1 MNGRYYGVPT
11 VAGVIIALM
20 LMAPSPS
27 RGQVTWMPRA
37 MAAEL
42 NPNAE
47 GDDPAYATYREGYQ
61 LILEERWNEARKQL
75 SEVIAKHR
83 NSAYID
89 DAHYWIAYSW
99 RTTDVP
105 RAIDLYT
112 TFVKTFP
119 TSSYYDDAIADMTQ
133 LRLQAE
139 LAALPR
145 PPKPLHNHHD
155 YVFRIRI
162 PAEMERLE
170 RELARVRT
178 VARPTMKR
186 HVVIPSFKGDSV
198 ITLSVPVFEY
208 EIQSGSLDPK
218 LRVRV
223 DALRTLSRD
232 NTDRSTFHVLRNVAF
247 DIREPVELR
256 ETAVEGLAGFSRFD
270 VQGVLFELAQKDT
283 NERILAASVE
293 SLARTTSDKKKS
305 LESLTKLFTTLP
317 AQSTRQ
323 LGTTLFAIAEI
334 GDDRAT
340 DFIIHV
346 AQTHPN
352 FEMRSDAVFYL
363 GNIGSEKA
371 RTALRTILTGK

>member
-1 MNGRYYGVPT
+1 MNGRLYRVIT
-11 VAGVIIALM
+11 VAGVITALVFIAT
-20 LMAPSPS
+20 PWS
-27 RGQVTWMPRA
+27 RGQVTWVPSA
-37 MAAEL
+37 MAANL
-42 NPNAE
+42 TPNAE
-47 GDDPAYATYREGYQ
+47 GDDPAYETYREGYK
-61 LILEERWNEARKQL
+61 LILEEQWNEARKKL
-75 SEVIAKHR
+75 AEVISKYR
-83 NSAYID
+83 TSAFVD

-99 RTTDVP
+99 RTTDIR
-105 RAIDLYT
+105 RAFDLYT
-112 TFVKTFP
+112 AFVKTFP
-119 TSSYYDDAIADMTQ
+119 ASSYYDDAIADMTQ
-133 LRLQAE
+133 LRIQAE

-145 PPKPLHNHHD
+145 SPKPPDNHLD

-162 PAEMERLE
+162 PAEMQRLE

-178 VARPTMKR
+178 TMHSTMKR
-186 HVVIPSFKGDSV
+186 HVVVTSFKGDSA

-208 EIQSGSLDPK
+208 EIQSGGLDPK

-232 NTDRSTFHVLRNVAF
+232 NTDPSTFHVLRSVAF
-247 DIREPVELR
+247 DTHEPVELR

-293 SLARTTSDKKKS
+293 SLARTTTDKKRS
-305 LESLTKLFTTLP
+305 LESLMKLFNALP
-317 AQSTRQ
+317 PQSTRQ

-340 DFIIHV
+340 DFIIQV
-346 AQTHPN
+346 AQAHPN

-363 GNIGSEKA
+363 GNIGTEKA
-371 RTALRTILTGK
+371 RTALQNILMEK